1 MRASLAAS
9 VQLKVLLRISDEPLE
24 LQQVPSLGAVVV
36 VVAASLLL
44 TFVVAITLIV
54 AVFLIFSPLVVAVA
68 ILLFVCYHIPQKP

>member
-24 LQQVPSLGAVVV
+24 LQQVPSLGAVV